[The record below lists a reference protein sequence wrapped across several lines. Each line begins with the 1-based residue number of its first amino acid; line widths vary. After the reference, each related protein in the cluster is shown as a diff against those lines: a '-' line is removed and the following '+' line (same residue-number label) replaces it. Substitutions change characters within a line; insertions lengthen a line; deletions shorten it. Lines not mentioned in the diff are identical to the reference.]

1 MAVLSDSQ
9 DDSQHGGRLGI
20 LAVGSG
26 ILTPSFELRRT
37 SMDGGVHRS
46 CGLQKLFAGRC
57 WGVLG
62 GFDSHPSPPSPVVV

>member
-26 ILTPSFELRRT
+26 ILTPNFELRRT
-37 SMDGGVHRS
+37 SMDGGIHRS
-46 CGLQKLFAGRC
+46 CGLQNRWRLP
-57 WGVLG
+57 
-62 GFDSHPSPPSPVVV
+62 DISSPFVHSY